1 MKPEVATDPNPIDRH
16 VGARLRQ
23 RRLGLGLSQ
32 LALGEAMGV
41 TFQQVQKYEQGRNR
55 VCASRLHG
63 AAEALGCSIAWFFDE
78 LGGAPP
84 PRRDGHLW
92 RLTPEGV
99 ELAGLVETIPHPK
112 VRRRLLALA
121 RTLAE
126 HFTLPAAPCPPDG

>member
-1 MKPEVATDPNPIDRH
+1 MANPNPIDRH

-23 RRLGLGLSQ
+23 RRLELGLSQ

-55 VCASRLHG
+55 VCASRLHD

-84 PRRDGHLW
+84 PPPPPRSW

-99 ELAGLVETIPHPK
+99 ELARVIATIPHPK

-121 RTLAE
+121 EVGGVGR
-126 HFTLPAAPCPPDG
+126 DSRDV